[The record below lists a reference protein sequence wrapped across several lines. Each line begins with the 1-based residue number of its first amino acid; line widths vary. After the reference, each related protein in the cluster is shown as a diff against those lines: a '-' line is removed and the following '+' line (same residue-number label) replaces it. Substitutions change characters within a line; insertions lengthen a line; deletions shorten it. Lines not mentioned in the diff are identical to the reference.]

1 MQDQDTANSID
12 RRRFLGASA
21 LTLGALVAS
30 GLAGAAQAQVPR
42 PGADARKLAQVIAE
56 YVAGFD
62 LKNIPAGGYQS
73 RACRLHRYHGVMLAG
88 SREEVAHLALEMVK
102 LEGSTPAAGIVGQSQ
117 RASAQLAALA
127 NGVASHAM
135 DYDFTYLSG
144 QSVSPVIP
152 AILPVAETSGA
163 TPADCVAAFI
173 VAVKS
178 PPASCARIS
187 APRMSAAGT
196 PPAWSA

>member
-62 LKNIPAGGYQS
+62 LKNVPPEVIN
-73 RACRLHRYHGVMLAG
+73 RARVGFIDTMGVMLAG

-127 NGVASHAM
+127 NGVASHAQ
-135 DYDFTYLSG
+135 T
-144 QSVSPVIP
+144 
-152 AILPVAETSGA
+152 
-163 TPADCVAAFI
+163 
-173 VAVKS
+173 
-178 PPASCARIS
+178 
-187 APRMSAAGT
+187 
-196 PPAWSA
+196 

>member
-30 GLAGAAQAQVPR
+30 GLAGGAQAQVPR

-62 LKNIPAGGYQS
+62 LKNVPPEVIN
-73 RACRLHRYHGVMLAG
+73 RARVGFIDTMGVMLAG

-144 QSVSPVIP
+144 HTVS
-152 AILPVAETSGA
+152 
-163 TPADCVAAFI
+163 
-173 VAVKS
+173 
-178 PPASCARIS
+178 IS
-187 APRMSAAGT
+187 D
-196 PPAWSA
+196 